1 MVGAFSP
8 SVTNHSAVGSTP
20 SLIRRIRMSEQN
32 SNDTALEFSR
42 RKLLAGAATVGALA
56 ISAIAPAR
64 AEITTADFRDMPPYG
79 NGTLPGGVRSRLIP
93 SVNGLT
99 VNILEVGF
107 ETPGRPLVLML
118 HGFPNLAYS
127 WRKVMP
133 ALAAAGYY
141 AVAPDCRG
149 FGRTAGWDN
158 SWDAD
163 PYPFLALNLL
173 RDQIALVSA
182 LGYRNTAM
190 MVGHDQG
197 SLMAGLGALIRPD
210 MFPRLTLIGGGF
222 GGPPSFPFNT
232 ANVASTP
239 NPGFS
244 YADLDEEYAKLD
256 PPRKGYQDYWR
267 SREAE
272 EDMKHVPQGMTNFF
286 RAFYYM
292 KSADFPGNQ
301 NLQPMHAV
309 RTAKEAAEQNA
320 RMPEYYV
327 MRRGK
332 SMPATVAAAMPDAAY
347 IKACK
352 WLTEPECEVYGQEY
366 MRSGW
371 TGALQ
376 EYRRRRNNEF
386 APTVAEQLTFSGRTI
401 EVPAQAIVGRQ
412 DWGANRTVGGPM
424 NIGKTGYTQ
433 FKGVHMV
440 DGAGHWAHEEQPEQ
454 VSELLIR
461 FLREHA

>member
-1 MVGAFSP
+1 
-8 SVTNHSAVGSTP
+8 
-20 SLIRRIRMSEQN
+20 MSDPDCN
-32 SNDTALEFSR
+32 KTTRFGLSR
-42 RKLLAGAATVGALA
+42 RALLVASGVGGLAFAAAAPPRTTIAATDLDGL
-56 ISAIAPAR
+56 
-64 AEITTADFRDMPPYG
+64 PPYG
-79 NGTLPGGVRSRLIP
+79 NATLPAGVRTRLIP
-93 SVNGLT
+93 NVNGLT
-99 VNILEVGF
+99 VNILEAGF

-149 FGRTAGWDN
+149 FGRTTGWDT

-163 PYPFLALNLL
+163 PQPFLALNMV
-173 RDQIALVSA
+173 RDQIALVYA
-182 LGYRNTAM
+182 LGYRSTAM

-197 SLMAGLGALIRPD
+197 SLLAALGALIRPD
-210 MFPRLTLIGGGF
+210 MFPRLTLVGGGF

-232 ANVASTP
+232 ANGAPEPHPEFT
-239 NPGFS
+239 NAELDAA
-244 YADLDEEYAKLD
+244 YARLN
-256 PPRKGYQDYWR
+256 PPRRGYQDYWA
-267 SREAE
+267 SPEA
-272 EDMKHVPQGMTNFF
+272 DGHMKDVPPGMTNFF

-301 NLQPMHAV
+301 NLQPLHPV
-309 RTAKEAAEQNA
+309 NTASEAAEQNA

-327 MRRGK
+327 MRRDRG
-332 SMPATVAAAMPDAAY
+332 MPATVAAAMPDAAY

-352 WLTEPECEVYGQEY
+352 WLTEPECAVYGLEY
-366 MRSGW
+366 TRSGW
-371 TGALQ
+371 TGALH
-376 EYRRRRNNEF
+376 EYRHRRNN
-386 APTVAEQLTFSGRTI
+386 AYPATLAEQLTYSGRTI
-401 EVPAQAIVGRQ
+401 DVPAQVIAGRQ
-412 DWGANRTVGGPM
+412 DWGANRTVGGPL

-454 VSELLIR
+454 VSQLLIR
-461 FLREHA
+461 FLRERA

>member
-1 MVGAFSP
+1 MS
-8 SVTNHSAVGSTP
+8 NHDC
-20 SLIRRIRMSEQN
+20 
-32 SNDTALEFSR
+32 SNVTALGLSR
-42 RKLLAGAATVGALA
+42 RTLLAASVGALA
-56 ISAIAPAR
+56 IGTATPAR
-64 AEITTADFRDMPPYG
+64 AEVTKADFRDLPPYG
-79 NGTLPGGVRSRLIP
+79 NATLPDGVRSRLIP
-93 SVNGLT
+93 NVNGLT
-99 VNILEVGF
+99 VNILEAGF
-107 ETPGRPLVLML
+107 ERPGRPLVLML

-163 PYPFLALNLL
+163 PLPFLALNLL

-182 LGYRNTAM
+182 LGYRSTAM

-232 ANVASTP
+232 ANGAPAPRTEFT
-239 NPGFS
+239 N
-244 YADLDEEYAKLD
+244 AELDAEYAKLD
-256 PPRKGYQDYWR
+256 PPRRGYQDYWR
-267 SREAE
+267 SFEADQ
-272 EDMKHVPQGMTNFF
+272 DMKHVPPGMTNFF

-301 NLQPMHAV
+301 DLQPMRAA
-309 RTAKEAAEQNA
+309 RTAKEAAAQNA

-327 MRRGK
+327 MRREK
-332 SMPATVAAAMPDAAY
+332 SMPATVAAAMPDAGY
-347 IKACK
+347 IKACT
-352 WLTEPECEVYGQEY
+352 WLTEPECDVYGQEY
-366 MRSGW
+366 TRSGW

-376 EYRRRRNNEF
+376 EYRRRRNNDF
-386 APTVAEQLTFSGRTI
+386 PPSVAEQLTYSSRTI
-401 EVPAQAIVGRQ
+401 DVPAQVIAGRQ

-440 DGAGHWAHEEQPEQ
+440 DRAGHWAHEEQPEQ

-461 FLREHA
+461 FLRG

>member
-1 MVGAFSP
+1 MS
-8 SVTNHSAVGSTP
+8 NHDC
-20 SLIRRIRMSEQN
+20 
-32 SNDTALEFSR
+32 SNVTALGLSR
-42 RKLLAGAATVGALA
+42 RTLLAASVGALA
-56 ISAIAPAR
+56 IGTAAPAR
-64 AEITTADFRDMPPYG
+64 AEVTKADFRDLPPYG
-79 NGTLPGGVRSRLIP
+79 NGTLPDGVRSRLIP
-93 SVNGLT
+93 NVNGLT
-99 VNILEVGF
+99 VNILEAGF
-107 ETPGRPLVLML
+107 ERPGRPLVLML

-163 PYPFLALNLL
+163 PLPFLALNLL

-182 LGYRNTAM
+182 LGYRSTAM

-232 ANVASTP
+232 ANGAPAPRTEFT
-239 NPGFS
+239 N
-244 YADLDEEYAKLD
+244 AELDAEYAKLD
-256 PPRKGYQDYWR
+256 PPRRGYQDYWR
-267 SREAE
+267 SFEADQ
-272 EDMKHVPQGMTNFF
+272 DMKHVPPGMTNFF

-301 NLQPMHAV
+301 DLQPMRAA
-309 RTAKEAAEQNA
+309 RTAKEAAAQNA

-327 MRRGK
+327 MRREK
-332 SMPATVAAAMPDAAY
+332 SMPATVAAAMPDAGY
-347 IKACK
+347 IKACT
-352 WLTEPECEVYGQEY
+352 WLTEPECDVYGQEY
-366 MRSGW
+366 TRSGW

-376 EYRRRRNNEF
+376 EYRRRRNNDF
-386 APTVAEQLTFSGRTI
+386 PPSVAEQLTYSSRTI
-401 EVPAQAIVGRQ
+401 DVPAQVIAGRQ

-440 DGAGHWAHEEQPEQ
+440 DRAGHWAHEEQPEQ

-461 FLREHA
+461 FLRG

>member
-1 MVGAFSP
+1 
-8 SVTNHSAVGSTP
+8 
-20 SLIRRIRMSEQN
+20 MSDQN
-32 SNDTALEFSR
+32 SSFATTFALSR
-42 RKLLAGAATVGALA
+42 RGLLAAASGVGGLALAGAARV
-56 ISAIAPAR
+56 R
-64 AEITTADFRDMPPYG
+64 AAVTTADFGGLPPYG
-79 NGTLPGGVRSRLIP
+79 NGTLPAGVRARLIP
-93 SVNGLT
+93 NVNGLT
-99 VNILEVGF
+99 VNILEAGF

-133 ALAAAGYY
+133 AVAAAGYY

-149 FGRTAGWDN
+149 FGRTTGWDD

-163 PYPFLALNLL
+163 PQPFLALNMV
-173 RDQIALVSA
+173 RDQIALVYA
-182 LGYRNTAM
+182 LGYRSAAM

-197 SLMAGLGALIRPD
+197 SLLAALGALIRPD

-222 GGPPSFPFNT
+222 GGAPSFPFNT
-232 ANVASTP
+232 ANGAPMPRAEFT
-239 NPGFS
+239 N
-244 YADLDEEYAKLD
+244 AELDAEYAKLN
-256 PPRKGYQDYWR
+256 PPRKGYQDYWA
-267 SREAE
+267 SPEADR
-272 EDMKHVPQGMTNFF
+272 DMKAVPQGMTNFF

-309 RTAKEAAEQNA
+309 HTAKDAAEQNA

-327 MRRGK
+327 MRRGVG
-332 SMPATVAAAMPDAAY
+332 MPATVAAEMPDQSY

-352 WLTEPECEVYGQEY
+352 WMTEAECEVYGLEY
-366 MRSGW
+366 ARSGW
-371 TGALQ
+371 TGALH
-376 EYRRRRNNEF
+376 EYRHRRNN
-386 APTVAEQLTFSGRTI
+386 AYPPTVAEQLTYAGRTI
-401 EVPAQAIVGRQ
+401 DVPSQAIVARE

-424 NIGKTGYTQ
+424 NIGKTGYSQ

-440 DGAGHWAHEEQPEQ
+440 EGAGHWAHEEQPEE
-454 VSELLIR
+454 VSRLLTA

>member
-1 MVGAFSP
+1 
-8 SVTNHSAVGSTP
+8 
-20 SLIRRIRMSEQN
+20 MSHPDFDN
-32 SNDTALEFSR
+32 ATTLSR
-42 RKLLAGAATVGALA
+42 RALLAASGVGGLAFAACAPVQAALVN
-56 ISAIAPAR
+56 
-64 AEITTADFRDMPPYG
+64 TDFRGVAPYG
-79 NGTLPGGVRSRLIP
+79 NGTLPAAVRARLVP
-93 SVNGLT
+93 NVNGLT
-99 VNILEVGF
+99 VNILEAGF

-149 FGRTAGWDN
+149 FGRTSGWDD

-163 PYPFLALNLL
+163 PQPFLMLNLV

-182 LGYRNTAM
+182 LGYRTTAM

-197 SLMAGLGALIRPD
+197 SLLAAFGALIRPD

-222 GGPPSFPFNT
+222 GGAPLFPFNT
-232 ANVASTP
+232 ANGAPVPHPDYTNAELE
-239 NPGFS
+239 
-244 YADLDEEYAKLD
+244 AEYAKLD
-256 PPRKGYQDYWR
+256 PPRRGYQDYWA
-267 SREAE
+267 SPEADR
-272 EDMKHVPQGMTNFF
+272 DMKHVPPGMTAFF

-292 KSADFPGNQ
+292 KSADFPGNR
-301 NLQPMHAV
+301 NLQPLHPV
-309 RTAKEAAEQNA
+309 NTAKEAADQNA
-320 RMPEYYV
+320 RVIPEYYV
-327 MRRGK
+327 MRRGI
-332 SMPATVAAAMPDAAY
+332 SMPATVAAVMPDAAY

-366 MRSGW
+366 TRSGW
-371 TGALQ
+371 TGALH
-376 EYRRRRNNEF
+376 EYRHRRNNSY
-386 APTVAEQLTFSGRTI
+386 APTVAEQLTFSGRAI
-401 EVPAQAIVGRQ
+401 DVPSQVIAGKE

-440 DGAGHWAHEEQPEQ
+440 EGAGHWAHEEQPER
-454 VSELLIR
+454 VSELLIG
-461 FLREHA
+461 FLREHG

>member
-1 MVGAFSP
+1 
-8 SVTNHSAVGSTP
+8 
-20 SLIRRIRMSEQN
+20 MSDQD
-32 SNDTALEFSR
+32 SSDVTALEFSR
-42 RKLLAGAATVGALA
+42 RKLLVAGVGALA
-56 ISAIAPAR
+56 IGAAAPAR
-64 AEITTADFRDMPPYG
+64 AEITKAGFRDSPPYG
-79 NGTLPGGVRSRLIP
+79 NGTLPDGVRSRLIP
-93 SVNGLT
+93 DVNGQT
-99 VNILEVGF
+99 VNILEAGF
-107 ETPGRPLVLML
+107 DRPGRPLVLML

-149 FGRTAGWDN
+149 FGRTTGWDN
-158 SWDAD
+158 SFDAD
-163 PYPFLALNLL
+163 PLPFLALNML

-182 LGYRNTAM
+182 LGYRRTAM

-232 ANVASTP
+232 ANGAPAPHPEFT
-239 NPGFS
+239 N
-244 YADLDEEYAKLD
+244 AELDEEYAKLN
-256 PPRKGYQDYWR
+256 PPRRGYQDYWR
-267 SREAE
+267 SREADQ
-272 EDMKHVPQGMTNFF
+272 DMKRVPQGMTNFF

-301 NLQPMHAV
+301 DLQPMHAV
-309 RTAKEAAEQNA
+309 HTANEAAEQNA

-327 MRRGK
+327 MRREK

-347 IKACK
+347 IKSCT

-366 MRSGW
+366 TRSGW

-376 EYRRRRNNEF
+376 EYRCRRNNDF
-386 APTVAEQLTFSGRTI
+386 PPTVAEQLTFSARTI
-401 EVPAQAIVGRQ
+401 DVHAQAIVGRQ

-440 DGAGHWAHEEQPEQ
+440 DRAGHWAHEEQPKQ